1 MQPLLAEFAEL
12 GIRVALDDFG
22 TGYSS
27 LNHLRS
33 FPGASIKIDRSFIR
47 NLCHERHDAA
57 IVRSLIVMAHS
68 LDLTVIAEGVE
79 TAEQLAFLRD
89 NQCDTIQGYFVGR
102 PIPVEDVPLELLG
115 RPLLAH
121 LGRSLSA

>member
-1 MQPLLAEFAEL
+1 M
-12 GIRVALDDFG
+12 RVALDDFG

-33 FPGASIKIDRSFIR
+33 FPGASIKIDRSFVR
-47 NLCHERHDAA
+47 NVCTERHDAA

-89 NQCDTIQGYFVGR
+89 NALRRDPGLTSSSR
-102 PIPVEDVPLELLG
+102 PMPAEDIPIELLT
-115 RPLLAH
+115 RPLLSH